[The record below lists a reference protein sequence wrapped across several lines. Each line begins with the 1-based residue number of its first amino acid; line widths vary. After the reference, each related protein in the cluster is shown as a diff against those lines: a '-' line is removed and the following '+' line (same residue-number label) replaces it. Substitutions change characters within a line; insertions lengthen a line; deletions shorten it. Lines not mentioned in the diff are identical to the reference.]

1 MGFLTWIAMG
11 LVMGLLARRFMP
23 EEDTATAVVS
33 ILVGIGGAVVG
44 GAIASLLGFAALG
57 NFSVVGLVVAL
68 GGAGLLLLV
77 YAQMHK
83 EQEDRHHMAPGE

>member
-23 EEDTATAVVS
+23 EEDTGAAVVS
-33 ILVGIGGAVVG
+33 ILVAIGGAVVG

-57 NFSVVGLVVAL
+57 SFSIVGLVVAL
-68 GGAGLLLLV
+68 AGAGLLLLAYV
-77 YAQMHK
+77 QMHGS
-83 EQEDRHHMAPGE
+83 QDDQHHMAPGE